1 MEMES
6 ESPLARWL
14 ARSSPY
20 VALLA
25 AWIAMSGSLYFSE
38 VAGFIPC
45 TLCWYQRILMY
56 PLALIIAV
64 GILLPDSRLPYFVLP
79 LSILGQGVSTYHYLL
94 QKTQLFGGHTVCQAG
109 VPCTT
114 MWINWF
120 GFVTIPFLAL
130 VAFSIIT
137 IAALVAYYGDE
148 PAEPEEDEPYRRPWL
163 PVTGIVVLVVGAFLV
178 LAQTQ
183 GQEATATPPEPT
195 ALPVIQMPPGAPT
208 PAAMAVASSDGAQ
221 LYSQACQACHG
232 PDGQGVAG
240 LGPALVSSE
249 LVQDGDGEHFVTF
262 VRQGGHV
269 EEEEGA
275 ADPAAGPPMPPCGG
289 HPELTDQ
296 DLLAIRAFL
305 KAE

>member
-1 MEMES
+1 MES
-6 ESPLARWL
+6 ESPLARWT
-14 ARSSPY
+14 AKSSPY
-20 VALLA
+20 IALLA

-79 LSILGQGVSTYHYLL
+79 LSLLGQGVSTYHYLL
-94 QKTQLFGGHTVCQAG
+94 QKTQLFGSDTVCQAG

-137 IAALVAYYGDE
+137 IASLVAYYADE
-148 PAEPEEDEPYRRPWL
+148 PEEPEEDEPFRRPWL
-163 PVTGIVVLVVGAFLV
+163 PVAGIVVLVVGAFLA
-178 LAQTQ
+178 LAQAQ
-183 GQEATATPPEPT
+183 GETTTAAPASDQT
-195 ALPVIQMPPGAPT
+195 ALPVVQMPPGAPT
-208 PAAMAVASSDGAQ
+208 PAAMTLASAQGAQ
-221 LYSQACQACHG
+221 LYSQACQSCHG
-232 PDGQGVAG
+232 AQGEGVAG
-240 LGPALVSSE
+240 LAPALADSR
-249 LVQDGDGEHFVTF
+249 LVQEEDGEQFINF
-262 VRQGGHV
+262 VRQGGYAKD
-269 EEEEGA
+269 E
-275 ADPAAGPPMPPCGG
+275 PAGGPPMPPCGG

-296 DLLAIRAFL
+296 ELLAIQAFL
-305 KAE
+305 RAE